1 MMRTALIV
9 LLTSVVGLACTTT
22 TEPDPEMVEAVQAAE
37 PLSQPPAEPDPA
49 AVTVADPRSRPTTLQ
64 LPKTA
69 SSLPLVGLSGL
80 AALGAGGALRI
91 RRLRR

>member
-9 LLTSVVGLACTTT
+9 LLASVVGLACATT
-22 TEPDPEMVEAVQAAE
+22 TEPEVVEAVQAAE
-37 PLSQPPAEPDPA
+37 PLSQPEAEPEPA
-49 AVTVADPRSRPTTLQ
+49 PVNVAEPRPAPTPLQ